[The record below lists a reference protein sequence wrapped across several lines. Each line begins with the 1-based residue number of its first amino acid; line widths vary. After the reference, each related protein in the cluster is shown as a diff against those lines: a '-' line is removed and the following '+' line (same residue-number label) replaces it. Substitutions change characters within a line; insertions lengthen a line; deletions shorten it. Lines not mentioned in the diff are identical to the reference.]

1 MPRQCPGSQVPRP
14 PTRTRPPVLVA
25 DRPTRTSCQG
35 PTGPR
40 RQLTGTVHPWPH
52 FPGAQ
57 GRGRPKFP
65 TAQMERPLDL
75 RHPGQL
81 AVADR
86 RRLVVSDRGILA
98 GADSRILAGP
108 DRRKLAVADRGI
120 LAGADSRI
128 FAGADSRILVVA
140 DIRIL
145 AVADI
150 RILVVAKHPTRDR
163 IPITVCPQQHL
174 PRTQHP
180 RRLDIPL
187 PRLVEGT
194 RNPEPAPPPRRLRRA
209 PVYQQPTVILS

>member
-120 LAGADSRI
+120 LA
-128 FAGADSRILVVA
+128 
-140 DIRIL
+140 
-145 AVADI
+145 VADI